1 MAKGSGG
8 TRSTRSTMSAMATNN
23 SVKAQS
29 SNAPTNMHAEKI
41 IKDYAKKAMHSN
53 QTENDIRKFE
63 DKRLKQLIR
72 TGSRYREGLLEEV
85 VQQAIDADKQ
95 GKRWNTGWAEG
106 FKSEI
111 NRVANL
117 KVIHDNIPVYQ
128 KILKERKKK

>member
-1 MAKGSGG
+1 
-8 TRSTRSTMSAMATNN
+8 MSARATNN

-41 IKDYAKKAMHSN
+41 IKDYAHSN

-117 KVIHDNIPVYQ
+117 KKMHDNIPVYQ

>member
-1 MAKGSGG
+1 MAKGSG
-8 TRSTRSTMSAMATNN
+8 STRNRVIN
-23 SVKAQS
+23 H
-29 SNAPTNMHAEKI
+29 NAPTNMHAEKI
-41 IKDYAKKAMHSN
+41 IKDYAKEAMHSN

-63 DKRLKQLIR
+63 
-72 TGSRYREGLLEEV
+72 
-85 VQQAIDADKQ
+85 DADKQ

-117 KVIHDNIPVYQ
+117 KVMHDNIPVYQ

>member
-1 MAKGSGG
+1 MKNSGG
-8 TRSTRSTMSAMATNN
+8 TRKRVINRNDATNMY
-23 SVKAQS
+23 A
-29 SNAPTNMHAEKI
+29 HAEQT
-41 IKDYAKKAMHSN
+41 IKDYAKEAMHSN

-63 DKRLKQLIR
+63 DKRLMQLIR
-72 TGSRYREGLLEEV
+72 TGSRYREGLLEGV

-117 KVIHDNIPVYQ
+117 KVMHDNIPVYQ

>member
-1 MAKGSGG
+1 MKNSGR
-8 TRSTRSTMSAMATNN
+8 TRKRVINRNDATNMY
-23 SVKAQS
+23 A
-29 SNAPTNMHAEKI
+29 HAEQT
-41 IKDYAKKAMHSN
+41 IKDYAKEAMHSN

-63 DKRLKQLIR
+63 DKRLMQLIR

-117 KVIHDNIPVYQ
+117 KVMHDNIPVYQ